1 MDDHSTDS
9 PSSTETDNDNRGPC
23 CPGVRM
29 AKYLAV
35 LVGIGLVIWF
45 AQPNRNDDPTKRA
58 AANRDSRI
66 GKSEEKPGDAVD
78 PAAEQKRLLLGVWE
92 DDYKGKRVLTIRDDG
107 TATMVVEPSG
117 LGALLFAAKLT
128 FEEAWTLDD
137 DHLTMKVTGGEPS
150 TRVNLILKTM
160 GDSTTQR
167 ILELT
172 ESRLRLLD
180 EDGETEYD
188 WRRVESPDAERSS
201 DRTDAK

>member
-1 MDDHSTDS
+1 MDDHSPET
-9 PSSTETDNDNRGPC
+9 PSSTETETNGESRGPC

-35 LVGIGLVIWF
+35 LAGIGLVIWF
-45 AQPNRNDDPTKRA
+45 AQPNRNDDSTKRA
-58 AANRDSRI
+58 VANRDS
-66 GKSEEKPGDAVD
+66 KSGTSAGKPGGAVD
-78 PAAEQKRLLLGVWE
+78 SAAEQKRLLLGVWQ

-117 LGALLFAAKLT
+117 LSARLFAAKLT
-128 FEEAWTLDD
+128 FEESWSIDD
-137 DHLTMKVTGGEPS
+137 DHLTMKVTGGEPT

-167 ILELT
+167 ILKLT
-172 ESRLRLLD
+172 KSRLRLLD

-188 WRRVESPDAERSS
+188 WRRVESSDAE
-201 DRTDAK
+201 